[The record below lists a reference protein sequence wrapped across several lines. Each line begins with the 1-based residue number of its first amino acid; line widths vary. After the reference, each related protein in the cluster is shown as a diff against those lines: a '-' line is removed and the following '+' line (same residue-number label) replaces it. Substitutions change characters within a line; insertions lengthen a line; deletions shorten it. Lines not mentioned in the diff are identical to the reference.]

1 MFYLFCPTRRKS
13 LRTFTR
19 LFRIEQ
25 VKAQKKILSRS
36 CVQVRKWRR
45 NQEETCFRR
54 RRKYLRQLN
63 EEFFILAQCFAHFFD
78 QVVSVTIKAIGKTNL
93 VPSRHIKREK
103 ALLPVDARR
112 STTLTPFLELP
123 ARKRSLHLLTLLLG
137 YYITVEPGLISFKLR
152 GHSWDTVK
160 WPLHG
165 G

>member
-1 MFYLFCPTRRKS
+1 M
-13 LRTFTR
+13 
-19 LFRIEQ
+19 
-25 VKAQKKILSRS
+25 
-36 CVQVRKWRR
+36 
-45 NQEETCFRR
+45 
-54 RRKYLRQLN
+54 N

-137 YYITVEPGLISFKLR
+137 YYITVESGLISFKLR
-152 GHSWDTVK
+152 GHPWDTVK